1 MKTVL
6 DNLKGKLIVSCQAL
20 DNEPLHSPFIM
31 SRMAVAAEEGG
42 AEGIRA
48 NSVADI
54 AAIKQLVSLPV
65 IGIIKRDYPD
75 SEVFITATMKE
86 VDELMSVGPE
96 LIALDATA
104 RPRPGGQ
111 RLDALVAEIRAKY
124 PSVLLMADISTAE
137 EALTAQ
143 SLGFDCVG
151 TTLYGYTAET
161 EGHALPENDCGFLR
175 DVLAAVNIP
184 VVAEGTLKPR
194 RWRPGALNW
203 ARIPWWLAARLLVLS
218 KLRHALRRPSK
229 PEVFILNKKPASA
242 GFTGLFEINGHLLRN
257 RKPAGGLHAAI
268 DIIGKARRLRHS
280 HAEQLIVAEAYVEG
294 CEGAIKAHCFEHQT
308 FIAGTEDILQFATHL
323 DQRLI
328 ADLRILIADGNLLQ
342 RRGHGAI
349 DLSKFDAIFFTC
361 RNMHDFP
368 LRKLVIKQHH
378 QRIGA
383 IVDGNH
389 IDPVFH

>member
-104 RPRPGGQ
+104 RRRPGGQ

-184 VVAEGTLKPR
+184 VVAEGNVETPT
-194 RWRPGALNW
+194 
-203 ARIPWWLAARLLVLS
+203 LAARCLELGAHTVVVGG
-218 KLRHALRRPSK
+218 AITRPQQITAR
-229 PEVFILNKKPASA
+229 F
-242 GFTGLFEINGHLLRN
+242 
-257 RKPAGGLHAAI
+257 AA
-268 DIIGKARRLRHS
+268 
-280 HAEQLIVAEAYVEG
+280 
-294 CEGAIKAHCFEHQT
+294 AIKA
-308 FIAGTEDILQFATHL
+308 
-323 DQRLI
+323 
-328 ADLRILIADGNLLQ
+328 
-342 RRGHGAI
+342 
-349 DLSKFDAIFFTC
+349 
-361 RNMHDFP
+361 
-368 LRKLVIKQHH
+368 
-378 QRIGA
+378 
-383 IVDGNH
+383 
-389 IDPVFH
+389 

>member
-6 DNLKGKLIVSCQAL
+6 DNLKVKLIVSCQAL

-184 VVAEGTLKPR
+184 VVAEGNVETPT
-194 RWRPGALNW
+194 
-203 ARIPWWLAARLLVLS
+203 LAARCLELGAHTVVVGG
-218 KLRHALRRPSK
+218 AITRPQQITAR
-229 PEVFILNKKPASA
+229 F
-242 GFTGLFEINGHLLRN
+242 
-257 RKPAGGLHAAI
+257 AA
-268 DIIGKARRLRHS
+268 
-280 HAEQLIVAEAYVEG
+280 
-294 CEGAIKAHCFEHQT
+294 AIKA
-308 FIAGTEDILQFATHL
+308 
-323 DQRLI
+323 
-328 ADLRILIADGNLLQ
+328 
-342 RRGHGAI
+342 
-349 DLSKFDAIFFTC
+349 
-361 RNMHDFP
+361 
-368 LRKLVIKQHH
+368 
-378 QRIGA
+378 
-383 IVDGNH
+383 
-389 IDPVFH
+389 

>member
-1 MKTVL
+1 M
-6 DNLKGKLIVSCQAL
+6 
-20 DNEPLHSPFIM
+20 
-31 SRMAVAAEEGG
+31 
-42 AEGIRA
+42 
-48 NSVADI
+48 ADI

-184 VVAEGTLKPR
+184 VVAEGNVETPT
-194 RWRPGALNW
+194 
-203 ARIPWWLAARLLVLS
+203 LAARCLELGAHTVVVGG
-218 KLRHALRRPSK
+218 AITRPQQITAR
-229 PEVFILNKKPASA
+229 F
-242 GFTGLFEINGHLLRN
+242 
-257 RKPAGGLHAAI
+257 AA
-268 DIIGKARRLRHS
+268 
-280 HAEQLIVAEAYVEG
+280 
-294 CEGAIKAHCFEHQT
+294 AIKA
-308 FIAGTEDILQFATHL
+308 
-323 DQRLI
+323 
-328 ADLRILIADGNLLQ
+328 
-342 RRGHGAI
+342 
-349 DLSKFDAIFFTC
+349 
-361 RNMHDFP
+361 
-368 LRKLVIKQHH
+368 
-378 QRIGA
+378 
-383 IVDGNH
+383 
-389 IDPVFH
+389 

>member
-111 RLDALVAEIRAKY
+111 QLEALVAEIRAKY

-184 VVAEGTLKPR
+184 VVAEGNVETPT
-194 RWRPGALNW
+194 
-203 ARIPWWLAARLLVLS
+203 LAARCLELGAHTVVVGG
-218 KLRHALRRPSK
+218 AITRPQQITAR
-229 PEVFILNKKPASA
+229 F
-242 GFTGLFEINGHLLRN
+242 
-257 RKPAGGLHAAI
+257 AA
-268 DIIGKARRLRHS
+268 
-280 HAEQLIVAEAYVEG
+280 
-294 CEGAIKAHCFEHQT
+294 AIKA
-308 FIAGTEDILQFATHL
+308 
-323 DQRLI
+323 
-328 ADLRILIADGNLLQ
+328 
-342 RRGHGAI
+342 
-349 DLSKFDAIFFTC
+349 
-361 RNMHDFP
+361 
-368 LRKLVIKQHH
+368 
-378 QRIGA
+378 
-383 IVDGNH
+383 
-389 IDPVFH
+389 

>member
-151 TTLYGYTAET
+151 TTFTAIRQKRRGT
-161 EGHALPENDCGFLR
+161 HCRKTTAVLR

-184 VVAEGTLKPR
+184 VVAEGNVETPT
-194 RWRPGALNW
+194 
-203 ARIPWWLAARLLVLS
+203 LAARCLELGAHTVVVGG
-218 KLRHALRRPSK
+218 AITRPQQITAR
-229 PEVFILNKKPASA
+229 F
-242 GFTGLFEINGHLLRN
+242 
-257 RKPAGGLHAAI
+257 AA
-268 DIIGKARRLRHS
+268 
-280 HAEQLIVAEAYVEG
+280 
-294 CEGAIKAHCFEHQT
+294 AIKA
-308 FIAGTEDILQFATHL
+308 
-323 DQRLI
+323 
-328 ADLRILIADGNLLQ
+328 
-342 RRGHGAI
+342 
-349 DLSKFDAIFFTC
+349 
-361 RNMHDFP
+361 
-368 LRKLVIKQHH
+368 
-378 QRIGA
+378 
-383 IVDGNH
+383 
-389 IDPVFH
+389 